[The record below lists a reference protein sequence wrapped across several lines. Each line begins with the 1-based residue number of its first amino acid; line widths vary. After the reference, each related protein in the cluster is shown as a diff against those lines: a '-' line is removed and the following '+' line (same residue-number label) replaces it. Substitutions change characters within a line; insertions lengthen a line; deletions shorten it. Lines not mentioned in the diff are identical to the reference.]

1 MIEESRLFLHYFL
14 IREREVR
21 IGNIHDMWKC
31 DVASGE
37 EEVEVGVCGFKRR
50 ESKQGEAR

>member
-37 EEVEVGVCGFKRR
+37 EEIEVGVCGFKRR